1 MKQFYFDT
9 ASTTRISETALSAYN
24 RYSKE
29 TYGNPSS
36 LHDTG
41 KAAKEVLETSRAT
54 MEALLG
60 SREYNL
66 IFTSGASESNSIVLS
81 SLLWK
86 RRPGAILVSPLEH
99 PSVTGFR
106 TLLKEKGY
114 SWNVCEAPGGLID
127 PTSIIGSLTSQ
138 TQLIVL
144 SAVHNILGTIQPIRS
159 IYQAVKQRYPDI
171 HIHLDATQA
180 PGKTVWDLET
190 FPCDSFALSAHKIH
204 GPKGI
209 GVLAVKKNSTMRSLS
224 SAGGQEQGMRGGT
237 ENLPAVA
244 AFSVA
249 IQETLSNQE
258 AILASVRRHRELLD
272 THLKKI
278 PGLSYLS
285 PVNEHSVP
293 NILTISTPLPS
304 EVFLRIMNDR
314 GFALSASSA
323 CSSNTKGKQILDA
336 SISGFSD
343 TQRKHAVRISWDRF
357 TSYDEISRLITAVG
371 ETIETYGRR

>member
-1 MKQFYFDT
+1 MKQFYFDS
-9 ASTTRISETALSAYN
+9 ASTTRISPAALDAYD

-41 KAAKEVLETSRAT
+41 KAAKEVLETARRNIET
-54 MEALLG
+54 LLG
-60 SREYNL
+60 SHEYNL

-99 PSVTGFR
+99 PSITGYKVF
-106 TLLKEKGY
+106 LKEKGY
-114 SWNVCEAPGGLID
+114 SWVVCEAPRGITD
-127 PTSIIGSLTSQ
+127 PESIIGSLTSR
-138 TQLIVL
+138 TQLVVL
-144 SAVHNILGTIQPIRS
+144 SAVHNILGTVQPIRA
-159 IYQAVKQRYPDI
+159 IYDAVKQFNPDI

-180 PGKTVWDLET
+180 PGKMMWNLET

-209 GVLAVKKNSTMRSLS
+209 GVLAMKKNSTMKALS
-224 SAGGQEQGMRGGT
+224 AGGGQEQGMRGGT
-237 ENLPAVA
+237 ENVPAVA

-249 IQETLSNQE
+249 VLEALSDQEPLLATLH
-258 AILASVRRHRELLD
+258 RHRILLD

-278 PGLSYLS
+278 PGITYLS
-285 PVNEHSVP
+285 PGTEHSVP

-323 CSSNTKGKQILDA
+323 CSSNSHGKQTLDA

-343 TQRKHAVRISWDRF
+343 TQRKHAVRISWDRY
-357 TSYDEISRLITAVG
+357 TGEDKIRQLITAVR
-371 ETIETYGRR
+371 ETVDTYGRR